1 MKARAHLHISGTV
14 QGVGYRVYMSEIA
27 ASFGLK
33 GWVMNL
39 PDARIEAVFEGDRK
53 SIESAIKKCSEGTQ
67 SAVVSGIDV
76 NWEDS
81 PEDLTFFR
89 IRY

>member
-1 MKARAHLHISGTV
+1 MKARAHLFINGMV
-14 QGVGYRVYMSEIA
+14 QGVGYRVYLSEVA
-27 ASFGLK
+27 ASYGLK

-39 PDARIEAVFEGDRK
+39 PDLRIEAVFEGERK
-53 SIESAIKKCSEGTQ
+53 SIESAVKKCSEGTH
-67 SAVVSGIDV
+67 SAIVSGIDV
-76 NWEDS
+76 NWEES